1 MIIDLHTHTT
11 PDSDDSTLSI
21 DELIEVSKKSG
32 LDGICITNHDRF
44 LSIKE
49 SISLSKT
56 YDFLVIPGVE
66 ITTDEGHLITFGL
79 ETYIFGMHRAS
90 FVNSLVKKSNGA
102 MILAHPYRRIFNED
116 QNKNTLEYEETI
128 SRALTNPTLS
138 MVDSIDTLNG
148 RGNYHQNQFSKEIA
162 LRSQIPGSGAS
173 DAHSVADIGTCATEF
188 IDEIKNIQELI
199 IALKRGRFHPI
210 KLRND

>member
-11 PDSDDSTLSI
+11 PDSDDSSLSI
-21 DELIEVSKKSG
+21 GELIEVSKKCG

-102 MILAHPYRRIFNED
+102 MILAHHTEEYLMKTRT
-116 QNKNTLEYEETI
+116 KTL
-128 SRALTNPTLS
+128 
-138 MVDSIDTLNG
+138 
-148 RGNYHQNQFSKEIA
+148 
-162 LRSQIPGSGAS
+162 
-173 DAHSVADIGTCATEF
+173 
-188 IDEIKNIQELI
+188 
-199 IALKRGRFHPI
+199 
-210 KLRND
+210 